1 MPSTSTKKEM
11 AISDVLYA
19 LSIMCDGAMM
29 RMKVLHEAYGK
40 SHDEAAKECLNEIV
54 DFLDSYRSL
63 IALDNQPQA
72 RRMPEECQKR
82 EYKTIYGNKFS
93 CLSELAAK
101 VADILENNGG
111 RMRQVSYL
119 AEYESLII
127 FLSKVTLTA
136 SRCRG
141 AFYFQVM
148 LWKRKKINRL
158 PLVQSLFRLSL
169 NYPNW

>member
-11 AISDVLYA
+11 AVSDVLYA
-19 LSIMCDGAMM
+19 LSTICDGAMM

-54 DFLDSYRSL
+54 DFIDSHRSL

-72 RRMPEECQKR
+72 EECQER

-111 RMRQVSYL
+111 RMRQVSYRS
-119 AEYESLII
+119 EYEALIM
-127 FLSKVTLTA
+127 LVDQLVDT
-136 SRCRG
+136 G
-141 AFYFQVM
+141 ALQLNCV
-148 LWKRKKINRL
+148 
-158 PLVQSLFRLSL
+158 RLSGHPIKM
-169 NYPNW
+169 NGRI

>member
-63 IALDNQPQA
+63 IASITS
-72 RRMPEECQKR
+72 RKPEECQKNAR
-82 EYKTIYGNKFS
+82 S
-93 CLSELAAK
+93 
-101 VADILENNGG
+101 
-111 RMRQVSYL
+111 
-119 AEYESLII
+119 
-127 FLSKVTLTA
+127 A
-136 SRCRG
+136 SI
-141 AFYFQVM
+141 
-148 LWKRKKINRL
+148 KRYMGISS
-158 PLVQSLFRLSL
+158 PV
-169 NYPNW
+169 

>member
-119 AEYESLII
+119 AEDESLIM
-127 FLSKVTLTA
+127 LVDYLVDT
-136 SRCRG
+136 G
-141 AFYFQVM
+141 ALQLNCV
-148 LWKRKKINRL
+148 
-158 PLVQSLFRLSL
+158 RLSGHPIKM
-169 NYPNW
+169 NGRI

>member
-54 DFLDSYRSL
+54 DF
-63 IALDNQPQA
+63 LDNQPQA

-119 AEYESLII
+119 AEYESLIM
-127 FLSKVTLTA
+127 LVDYLVDT
-136 SRCRG
+136 G
-141 AFYFQVM
+141 ALQLNCV
-148 LWKRKKINRL
+148 
-158 PLVQSLFRLSL
+158 RLSGHPIKM
-169 NYPNW
+169 NGRI